1 EAKSAATAG
10 WLGSWVSSQQIPEPS
25 NALPAGA
32 LQDATLRQIVHLTV
46 GGRELRVRLSNA
58 FGTTPLTILAAHVA
72 RPVSRENGNI
82 DAATDRALTFDGSA
96 SVTIPAGADYLSDPI
111 RFDAPAFSDLAITLF
126 FEVPPQRQTGHPGSR
141 ETSFLVH
148 GNHVADASLAGATTV
163 EHWYFISGVD
173 VRERAAGAAIVALGD
188 SIAMC
193 SRRAARAT

>member
-1 EAKSAATAG
+1 MGKRRLPYVALCIALLAGFSVAEAKSAATAG

-82 DAATDRALTFDGSA
+82 DAATDRPLTFAGSA

-111 RFDAPAFSDLAITLF
+111 RFDAPAF
-126 FEVPPQRQTGHPGSR
+126 
-141 ETSFLVH
+141 
-148 GNHVADASLAGATTV
+148 
-163 EHWYFISGVD
+163 
-173 VRERAAGAAIVALGD
+173 
-188 SIAMC
+188 
-193 SRRAARAT
+193 